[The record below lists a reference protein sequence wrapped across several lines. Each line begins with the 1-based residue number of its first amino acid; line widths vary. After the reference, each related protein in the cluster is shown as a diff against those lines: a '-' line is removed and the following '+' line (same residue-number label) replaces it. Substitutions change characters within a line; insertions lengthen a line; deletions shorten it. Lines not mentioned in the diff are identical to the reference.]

1 MYVQTTAARIDHFHR
16 DTPFYHA
23 ALDASKKRKSPT
35 RALHNFW
42 RLQFVVL
49 PSVPVILVCGLC
61 ERQSETTSTA
71 NAAAQTLRHLWPI
84 FILRCGS
91 PRAMIYSYRNAPA
104 NAGALLGFPRR
115 RGRSKVPRRGQHAD
129 RAFACTLLCSAPR
142 QR

>member
-35 RALHNFW
+35 RALRNFW

-61 ERQSETTSTA
+61 ERQSETTSIA
-71 NAAAQTLRHLWPI
+71 NAAAQTLRHRGTI

-91 PRAMIYSYRNAPA
+91 PRAMIYSYLSATIGSTFVARR
-104 NAGALLGFPRR
+104 AGTKLAIRATAVKNRLASARVTGSLGR
-115 RGRSKVPRRGQHAD
+115 K
-129 RAFACTLLCSAPR
+129 
-142 QR
+142 